1 MVSLALIPA
10 AGRGARLDRPNTPK
24 PLVDV
29 GGKPLIVDILARL
42 QRAGIERAVIVVGF
56 GADQIIR
63 ALTHHPDLDLEV
75 SFVHHCGWRQGLAS
89 SILAAREE
97 IDEPFLLTMSDHLF
111 HDDLITRIST
121 AELGDDQAL
130 MLVDPDPDQVFDL
143 PAAVKVHLED
153 DRVRQTN
160 RTLSAPDGVDA
171 GLFLFTPAIF
181 AALED
186 ALRDNEP
193 ASLTD
198 GLSRLASQDVLRA
211 IFTDGL
217 PWHDID
223 TPQALIRAEIAHRSA
238 RRKESIYRPDFQSD
252 PSVKTEH
259 FHFFT
264 GKPERTEIHVQR
276 GFVRNPQRL
285 QLIPDQSASSPI
297 YVFTD
302 TRVNELYGDD
312 FVGGLDQMG
321 YDVRRIVMAE
331 GEESKT
337 LSNYVHLVEHVL
349 AEGIDERSVLI
360 SLGGGAVCNVCGFIA
375 STLYRGIGLVHV
387 PTTLMAQCDAAISH
401 KQGINGSRGKNLV
414 GAYYPPQ
421 SIAVDIDVLAT
432 LEDWLIPDGLSE
444 VIKHALGQD
453 PDYLQYLL
461 DYDGAID
468 DPDFLEYVVRKNIEL
483 KCELVAIDPKE
494 HREAMVL
501 QYGHTTG
508 HPIEY
513 LSGYDLNHGQSV
525 AIGMI
530 VASRVARLL
539 GACGDD
545 IVELHQEVIEKFEL
559 PTTIPGAIDVD
570 DILAAMR
577 YNKRYLTEGTRM
589 ALVQAPGRL
598 WSVDDDYAIPV
609 SDEVL
614 RQALLDSY

>member
-24 PLVDV
+24 PLVEV
-29 GGKPLIVDILARL
+29 GGKPLIVDILGRL
-42 QRAGIERAVIVVGF
+42 QRAGIERAILIVGF

-63 ALTHHPDLDLEV
+63 ELTHHPDLDLEI
-75 SFVHHCGWRQGLAS
+75 SFLRHSGWRQGLAS
-89 SILAAREE
+89 SILAAQDQIE
-97 IDEPFLLTMSDHLF
+97 EPFLLTMSDHLF
-111 HDDLITRIST
+111 DDRLI
-121 AELGDDQAL
+121 AALLAADLGDDQGV
-130 MLVDPDPDQVFDL
+130 MLVDPSPEQVFDL
-143 PAAVKVHLED
+143 DAAVKVHLD
-153 DRVRQTN
+153 GDRLREVN
-160 RTLSAPDGVDA
+160 RSLCEPDGVDA

-181 AALED
+181 DALED
-186 ALRDNEP
+186 ALRDSEP

-198 GLSRLASQDVLRA
+198 GLSRLAARDTLRA

-217 PWHDID
+217 SWHDID
-223 TPQALIRAEIAHRSA
+223 TPQALIRAEMAHRSA
-238 RRKESIYRPDFQSD
+238 RRKDSIHRPDFQHD
-252 PSVKTEH
+252 PSVRTEH

-264 GKPERTEIHVQR
+264 GKPERTDIHVQR
-276 GFVRNPQRL
+276 GFVNNPRRL
-285 QLIPDQSASSPI
+285 QLIPDPSASSPI

-302 TRVNELYGDD
+302 TRVNELYGDA
-312 FVGGLDQMG
+312 FVGGLDEMG

-349 AEGIDERSVLI
+349 AEGIDERSILI

-414 GAYYPPQ
+414 GSYYPPQ
-421 SIAVDIDVLAT
+421 AIAVDIEVLST

-453 PDYLQYLL
+453 ADYLQYLL
-461 DYDGAID
+461 DYKGPID
-468 DPDFLEYVVRKNIEL
+468 APDFLEYVVRKNIEL

-494 HREAMVL
+494 HREGMVL

-525 AIGMI
+525 AIGMM
-530 VASRVARLL
+530 VAARVARLL
-539 GACGDD
+539 GACGDE
-545 IVELHQEVIEKFEL
+545 IVELHRQVIEKFEL
-559 PTTIPGAIDVD
+559 PTTIPKTIDVD

-589 ALVQAPGRL
+589 ALVQGPGLL